1 MLTEHEPMTTIFI
14 IGCGYTGLRVAQLA
28 LARGQLVTALA
39 RSTATQIH
47 LQTAGITSIT
57 GDLDKPVSWHDLPT
71 LSTTWYYFVSPP
83 SQGVTDPRLAA
94 LFTTLKPQHFPKKV
108 VLISTTGVYGDCGGM
123 WIDEDQQLN
132 PQADRAKRRVDA
144 EITLQQW
151 SMVHQIPIAILRVPG
166 IYGPER
172 LPVKRLQQQLPVL
185 NEAISPFS
193 NRIHV
198 DDLARACI
206 AAGDVGKDGIYN
218 ISDGHP
224 TTMTDYFNQV
234 ADALGLPRPPQI
246 DWNMAQTQLSTEMR
260 SYLAESKRL
269 DNRKMIEQLGIVPQY
284 PDLASGLA
292 QCLAHGP

>member
-1 MLTEHEPMTTIFI
+1 MTNIFI
-14 IGCGYTGLRVAQLA
+14 IGCGYIGLRVAQLA

-39 RSTATQIH
+39 RSNATQIR

-57 GDLDKPVSWHDLPT
+57 GDLDKPDSWHDLPT
-71 LSTTWYYFVSPP
+71 LSTTWYYFAPPP
-83 SQGVTDPRLAA
+83 SQGVTDSRLAA
-94 LFTTLKPQHFPKKV
+94 LLTTLKPQHLPKKM

-123 WIDEDQQLN
+123 WIDENQPLN

-144 EITLQQW
+144 ETTLQQW
-151 SMVHQIPIAILRVPG
+151 STDHQIPIAILRVPG
-166 IYGPER
+166 IYGSER
-172 LPVKRLQQQLPVL
+172 LPIKRLQQQLPVL

-193 NRIHV
+193 NRIHA

-206 AAGDVGKDGIYN
+206 AAGEVGKDGTYN

-234 ADALGLPRPPQI
+234 ADAVGLPRPPQI
-246 DWNMAQTQLSTEMR
+246 DWAMAQTQLSTEMC

-269 DNRKMIEQLGIVPQY
+269 DNRKMVEQLGIVPQY
-284 PDLASGLA
+284 PNLASGLA
-292 QCLAHGP
+292 QCLANGP